1 MVRIIL
7 TCVIAGFA
15 FLFSGFSHSYPAW
28 ATPVDSGV
36 QIFQVQCAG
45 CHPNGGNII
54 RRRRNLKKKALH
66 RNGMDSPE
74 EIAVLVKNGKNNMS
88 AFEDRLS
95 PEEIEA
101 VSAYVWEQAQQ
112 GWR

>member
-1 MVRIIL
+1 MVRIVV
-7 TCVIAGFA
+7 TCAIALFA
-15 FLFSGFSHSYPAW
+15 FIFSGFSHSQSAW

-45 CHPNGGNII
+45 CHAHGGNII
-54 RRRRNLKKKALH
+54 RRRRTLKKKALH
-66 RNGMDSPE
+66 RNGIDSPE
-74 EIAVLVKNGKNNMS
+74 EIALLVTNGKNNMS

-101 VSAYVWEQAQQ
+101 VSAYVWEQAEL